1 MKRTLVA
8 LALLSLIVITG
19 CAAPTPSGPSRSG
32 VVPAPAQPPVF
43 ATAVVEGKRQSTTTD
58 AYAPEAASEARMIVY
73 TVRLSLEVQDA
84 DKASNDIA
92 TIASQY
98 KGYVAGSN
106 LTRDAKGRMRGT
118 VTIRV
123 PAESLDDA
131 QKKIEAIALK
141 VLSRNRDSKD
151 VTDQYTDLGARLKN
165 LEATEAELTK
175 LLATVR
181 ERTGKAED
189 ILAVYNRLTEVRQQI
204 EQIKGQMNVLEKTST
219 LATMTI
225 DLVPHE
231 EIQVLEPDTWMPN
244 KTVASALKALVQA
257 LQAIA
262 DLAIWLVLFFLP
274 VGIVLLLPF
283 VIVVLILRAVLSRR
297 KKPSPTV
304 SSQ

>member
-1 MKRTLVA
+1 MKQTLVA
-8 LALLSLIVITG
+8 LALLSLIVTMG
-19 CAAPTPSGPSRSG
+19 CAAAPTPASRSEMG
-32 VVPAPAQPPVF
+32 IAPLPAAQATVVMESAKRFDTSTANAPAV
-43 ATAVVEGKRQSTTTD
+43 QS
-58 AYAPEAASEARMIVY
+58 EERMIVY

-84 DKASNDIA
+84 DQASNDIA
-92 TIASQY
+92 TIATQF

-106 LTRDAKGRMRGT
+106 LSRDAKGRMRGT

-123 PAESLDDA
+123 PAQSLDDA

-219 LATMTI
+219 FATMTM

-262 DLAIWLVLFFLP
+262 DLTIWLILFFLP
-274 VGIVLLLPF
+274 VAIVLLLPF
-283 VIVVLILRAVLSRR
+283 VILVLILRAIFRRR
-297 KKPSPTV
+297 KKTASAISPP
-304 SSQ
+304 

>member
-1 MKRTLVA
+1 MKQTLVA
-8 LALLSLIVITG
+8 LALLSLSLTMG
-19 CAAPTPSGPSRSG
+19 CAAAPTPTLGRTSELAIPP
-32 VVPAPAQPPVF
+32 VAPPAPTAAPPVK
-43 ATAVVEGKRQSTTTD
+43 AGTGVTANAPAAQS
-58 AYAPEAASEARMIVY
+58 EERMIVY

-92 TIASQY
+92 AIASQY

-123 PAESLDDA
+123 PAQSLDDA

-151 VTDQYTDLGARLKN
+151 VTDQYTDLSARLKN
-165 LEATEAELTK
+165 LEATEVELTK

-189 ILAVYNRLTEVRQQI
+189 ILAVYNRLTEVRGQI

-219 LATMTI
+219 FATMTI

-231 EIQVLEPDTWMPN
+231 EVQVLEPDTWMPN
-244 KTVASALKALVQA
+244 RTVASALKALVQA

-262 DLAIWLVLFFLP
+262 DLAIWLILFFLP
-274 VGIVLLLPF
+274 VAIVLLLPF
-283 VIVVLILRAVLSRR
+283 VIFVLILRAVFRRR
-297 KKPSPTV
+297 KKPASALSP
-304 SSQ
+304 Q